1 MVKRYPQNDMH
12 VLTSVFER
20 FCMKLHTTYIFTIY
34 IHVETH
40 NVGSINSTKKFVFWY
55 LNDVNM
61 SNDIWGSATYY
72 GRLLAADSC
81 TNVECRN
88 YTISQAFATFK
99 LVVHY
104 DMGIPNPYLGCILV
118 VMRYFFHG
126 DEILTKTYVGC

>member
-1 MVKRYPQNDMH
+1 MVKRYAQNDMH

-40 NVGSINSTKKFVFWY
+40 NVGSIHSTKKFVFWY

-72 GRLLAADSC
+72 GRLLAAD
-81 TNVECRN
+81 
-88 YTISQAFATFK
+88 
-99 LVVHY
+99 
-104 DMGIPNPYLGCILV
+104 D
-118 VMRYFFHG
+118 
-126 DEILTKTYVGC
+126 VGC